1 MSPRHARAEDPV
13 ETRRPEAGPEAGAHA
28 VVVPRPRAVE
38 PPPAAP
44 SQTRSELRLAK
55 RSGDRARRRR
65 RLAASLAVV
74 IVVAAG
80 TGSVGYLRRLH
91 RPHAGA
97 PAEAVAT
104 ARTQRTL
111 LVQVRGADGNAVAS
125 ALLAADPRAQQGA
138 LILVPNRVVA
148 EVPGSGTQ
156 PYGQAVGRP
165 EGAAL
170 SRSTLADLL
179 GVTVDA
185 SWVLDQTA
193 FRALVDRLGGISV
206 DVDAD
211 IVGTR
216 AGGSVVL
223 VSKGAGQR
231 LSGSQALAVLAYRAP
246 GEDDLDA
253 LPRLQHVL
261 VALLAKLPDGAALG
275 RLVAGLGAGSE
286 LSDTRDA
293 TGVLDGAGR
302 DIAADRVSY
311 QTLPVLPIDGGVA
324 PTYRLDVAGI
334 AALAGG
340 SLAGSRLP
348 GHTGIG
354 NRVLVLNQAG
364 GAGLG
369 QQIRDRIVPRGFV
382 FVDSRNQTPFNR
394 RQTIVVVYDTTSQ
407 TLARAHR
414 LAAALGLPKAPV
426 HVSPRAQNVADL
438 FVFVGTDFRP

>member
-1 MSPRHARAEDPV
+1 MP
-13 ETRRPEAGPEAGAHA
+13 
-28 VVVPRPRAVE
+28 
-38 PPPAAP
+38 
-44 SQTRSELRLAK
+44 
-55 RSGDRARRRR
+55 
-65 RLAASLAVV
+65 
-74 IVVAAG
+74 
-80 TGSVGYLRRLH
+80 
-91 RPHAGA
+91 
-97 PAEAVAT
+97 
-104 ARTQRTL
+104 
-111 LVQVRGADGNAVAS
+111 
-125 ALLAADPRAQQGA
+125 
-138 LILVPNRVVA
+138 
-148 EVPGSGTQ
+148 
-156 PYGQAVGRP
+156 
-165 EGAAL
+165 
-170 SRSTLADLL
+170 
-179 GVTVDA
+179 
-185 SWVLDQTA
+185 
-193 FRALVDRLGGISV
+193 
-206 DVDAD
+206 
-211 IVGTR
+211 
-216 AGGSVVL
+216 
-223 VSKGAGQR
+223 KGAGQR

-340 SLAGSRLP
+340 SLAASRLP
-348 GHTGIG
+348 GHTGTG

-426 HVSPRAQNVADL
+426 QVSPGAQNVADL
-438 FVFVGTDFRP
+438 IVFVGTDFRP